1 MAPKQAEPKIELHF
15 MARDSTKAGPPLGA
29 LLRVSGI
36 IAIAGALGSCGSGQ
50 QLGSWAVTPE
60 SACSSFSAGFPLD
73 SETLRSIVGP
83 NFAPSEFGEARFGQ
97 LQITVHNCSQSIVS
111 GTTAADSAFAVAA
124 VPLATENASIT
135 LAGLDADDWASLVLY
150 VGPSSG
156 RLSRFMRSSAFAA
169 VEGESSLSLQPERGR
184 ERITADIGFDTGRL
198 SISAVFA
205 CVAVPFRRTRVLVG
219 TGSERF
225 SLMFGDTAGTQ
236 CSSSDVA
243 VELIGETPF
252 SDLDLAA
259 DGANASWATGVIW
272 NYRRLR
278 NAEF

>member
-1 MAPKQAEPKIELHF
+1 
-15 MARDSTKAGPPLGA
+15 MARSSTNARLPLGA

-36 IAIAGALGSCGSGQ
+36 IAIAGAMGSCSSGQ
-50 QLGSWAVTPE
+50 RFGSWTATPE
-60 SACSSFSAGFPLD
+60 SACSSFSVGFPVE

-83 NFAPSEFGEARFGQ
+83 NFAPSEFGDARFGQ
-97 LQITVHNCSQSIVS
+97 LQVTVHNCSESIVS
-111 GTTAADSAFAVAA
+111 GTTVADSVFAVVA
-124 VPLATENASIT
+124 VPLATEKASFT
-135 LAGLDADDWASLVLY
+135 VAGLDADDWASLVLY
-150 VGPSSG
+150 VEPSS
-156 RLSRFMRSSAFAA
+156 RILSRFMRGSAFAV
-169 VEGESSLSLQPERGR
+169 VEGESSLSRQPESGG
-184 ERITADIGFDTGRL
+184 EQITADIGFDTGRL

-205 CVAVPFRRTRVLVG
+205 CEAVPFRRTRVLVG

-225 SLMFGDTAGTQ
+225 SLLFGETGGTQ

-259 DGANASWATGVIW
+259 DGANASWATGVNW
-272 NYRRLR
+272 NYRLLR